1 MKKRGDGSPS
11 PPKPFSGD
19 GLENQFVHVVILTAS
34 VQGRKGHRVRAGLT
48 VAVLKAGLAGHL
60 GLVDLNDQVANNRS
74 VFAGAIDTVA
84 HFSRTGGRGH
94 IVTYSHRRSAS
105 QLFIIEDRNRSYA
118 LYISCQKSDHRLGA
132 LRTGSE
138 REASSCGSITGTKS
152 HPLNIRIEGA
162 KRQLNV
168 HGGFALLH
176 SGDIEVLRGGQRT
189 GLVMQ
194 HLGVVQQGKEI
205 QIRLV
210 SRISDL
216 NGLGRIDRSLGQS
229 CPAVVDVDLLTIDRK
244 AGLRCILQTG
254 TLAVRTLE
262 GYVGDVNNIAARL
275 LQQLGSDRLIPPSS
289 SQTVIL

>member
-1 MKKRGDGSPS
+1 
-11 PPKPFSGD
+11 
-19 GLENQFVHVVILTAS
+19 
-34 VQGRKGHRVRAGLT
+34 
-48 VAVLKAGLAGHL
+48 
-60 GLVDLNDQVANNRS
+60 
-74 VFAGAIDTVA
+74 
-84 HFSRTGGRGH
+84 
-94 IVTYSHRRSAS
+94 
-105 QLFIIEDRNRSYA
+105 
-118 LYISCQKSDHRLGA
+118 
-132 LRTGSE
+132 
-138 REASSCGSITGTKS
+138 
-152 HPLNIRIEGA
+152 
-162 KRQLNV
+162 
-168 HGGFALLH
+168 
-176 SGDIEVLRGGQRT
+176 
-189 GLVMQ
+189 MQ

-210 SRISDL
+210 RSIGDL

>member
-1 MKKRGDGSPS
+1 M
-11 PPKPFSGD
+11 
-19 GLENQFVHVVILTAS
+19 ILTAG
-34 VQGRKGHRVRAGLT
+34 VQGRKGHRVCTRLA
-48 VAVLKAGLAGHL
+48 VAVLEAGLAGHL
-60 GLVDLNDQVANNRS
+60 GLVDLNDQVANDRGI
-74 VFAGAIDTVA
+74 FAGAVNTIA
-84 HFSRTGGRGH
+84 HFSGTGRRSH
-94 IVTYSHRRSAS
+94 VITHSHRGSTR
-105 QLFIIEDRNRSYA
+105 QLLIVENRNGSYA
-118 LYISCQKSDHRLGA
+118 FHISRQQSDHGIGTLCTSRKG
-132 LRTGSE
+132 
-138 REASSCGSITGTKS
+138 EAAGRRSIAGTKGHAFNVGIQRAS
-152 HPLNIRIEGA
+152 
-162 KRQLNV
+162 RQLDV
-168 HGGFALLH
+168 HRGFALLH
-176 SGDIEVLRGGQRT
+176 SRDIEVLRRGQRT

-205 QIRLV
+205 QIRLI

-275 LQQLGSDRLIPPSS
+275 LQQLGSDRLIPPSL